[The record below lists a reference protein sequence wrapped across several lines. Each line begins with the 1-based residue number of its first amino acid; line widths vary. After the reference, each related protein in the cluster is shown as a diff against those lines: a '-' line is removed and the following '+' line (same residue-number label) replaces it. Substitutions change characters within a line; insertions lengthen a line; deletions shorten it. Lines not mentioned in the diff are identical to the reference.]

1 MITARTLP
9 HPRALVP
16 VALVPV
22 VIGAVILGLQG
33 GAPAAAED
41 APAATAEREDLVVT
55 VGGVGRIVQAKAAK
69 PIATPSAAAA
79 GAGASGSTPTEA
91 PPDAVFPRAS
101 GRISKFLVA
110 PGALV
115 VSGQP
120 LALLDDGGA
129 AASGVRQAQ
138 NDLSTALVEL
148 RQKRTSDPLKG
159 IPATSAEVTA
169 GRFAVTSAIQKLK
182 GVLSA
187 PLAADVS
194 AAWLEVRRAEAE
206 LETLRGGSPAQRAEA
221 VRIARQ
227 AAAVAQDQ
235 LDRTL
240 APAAAADVS
249 AARAELK
256 KAEADLA
263 LLLRPPDTPLPEE
276 IAAAQRA
283 VTVARVNL
291 AEAQAAIP
299 PDEAVIR
306 DAELALDRARAELAV
321 LQRPPKGPLAEEVDS
336 ARQNVEAARTKL
348 EKLLAPPNPAEVRA
362 ARLELERSLAE
373 VRKLEA
379 GPSKTALAAGRQAV
393 DAARAKLEQLLGPP
407 LRADVAASRSDIERA
422 QAELSVLETRGGPG
436 TADDI
441 SLSRLKAD
449 AARIRLALARMNQRL
464 LTVRAPGSGTVTGL
478 LSTVGAPVD
487 TTTPIATVADLDRL
501 VVSVDLSEFDVAQVR
516 RGLKAEVSVDAL
528 GGKTFPGIV
537 LFAAPTGSDSA
548 SGVVTFPV
556 RVGLSGARGL
566 RPGMNVS
573 VRIVVARRSDVIQV
587 PLEAVAQDGE
597 EPTVTVLNEEGEE
610 TERPVTTGLAS
621 NDAIQIVKGLRDGER
636 VVLPEVAPAEEGE
649 E

>member
-1 MITARTLP
+1 
-9 HPRALVP
+9 
-16 VALVPV
+16 
-22 VIGAVILGLQG
+22 
-33 GAPAAAED
+33 
-41 APAATAEREDLVVT
+41 
-55 VGGVGRIVQAKAAK
+55 
-69 PIATPSAAAA
+69 
-79 GAGASGSTPTEA
+79 
-91 PPDAVFPRAS
+91 
-101 GRISKFLVA
+101 
-110 PGALV
+110 
-115 VSGQP
+115 
-120 LALLDDGGA
+120 
-129 AASGVRQAQ
+129 
-138 NDLSTALVEL
+138 
-148 RQKRTSDPLKG
+148 
-159 IPATSAEVTA
+159 
-169 GRFAVTSAIQKLK
+169 
-182 GVLSA
+182 
-187 PLAADVS
+187 VS

-221 VRIARQ
+221 LRIARQ

-240 APAAAADVS
+240 APAAPADVS

-263 LLLRPPDTPLPEE
+263 LLLRPPDAPLPEE

-283 VTVARVNL
+283 VTVARANL
-291 AEAQAAIP
+291 ADAQSAVP
-299 PDEAVIR
+299 PDEALIR

-348 EKLLAPPNPAEVRA
+348 EKLLAPPNPADVRA

-373 VRKLEA
+373 VRKLET

-407 LRADVAASRSDIERA
+407 LRADVAASRADIERA
-422 QAELSVLETRGGPG
+422 QAELSVIQTRGGPG
-436 TADDI
+436 TTDDI
-441 SLSRLKAD
+441 SLARLKAD
-449 AARIRLALARMNQRL
+449 AARIRLALARMNRRL
-464 LTVRAPGSGTVTGL
+464 LTVRAPSSGTVTGL
-478 LSTVGAPVD
+478 LSTLGSPVD

-501 VVSVDLSEFDVAQVR
+501 AVSVDLSEFDVAQVR
-516 RGLKAEVSVDAL
+516 RGQKAEVSVDAL

-537 LFAAPTGSDSA
+537 LFAAPTGNESA
-548 SGVVTFPV
+548 GVVTFPV
-556 RVGLSGARGL
+556 RVGVSGAKGL

-573 VRIVVARRSDVIQV
+573 VRILITQRDDVLQV

-610 TERPVTTGLAS
+610 TERPVTVGLAN
-621 NDAIQIVKGLRDGER
+621 NDSIQIVKGLRAGER

>member
-1 MITARTLP
+1 MITARP
-9 HPRALVP
+9 MPQRRAL
-16 VALVPV
+16 ALLGLVPIA
-22 VIGAVILGLQG
+22 IGATVWVLQG
-33 GAPAAAED
+33 GTPAAAED
-41 APAATAEREDLVVT
+41 VPAATAAAEDLVVT

-69 PIATPSAAAA
+69 PIATPSAAAG

-120 LALLDDGGA
+120 LAVLDDGGTA
-129 AASGVRQAQ
+129 AAGVSQAR
-138 NDLSTALVEL
+138 NDLSTALAEL
-148 RQKRTSDPLKG
+148 RQKETNDPLTG
-159 IPATSAEVTA
+159 IQATPAELTA
-169 GRFAVTSAIQKLK
+169 GRSAVTSAIQKLT
-182 GVLSA
+182 GLLSP

-194 AAWLEVRRAEAE
+194 AAWLDVRRAEAE

-221 VRIARQ
+221 IRIARQ

-249 AARAELK
+249 AARAELR

-263 LLLRPPDTPLPEE
+263 LLLRPPDAPLPEE

-283 VTVARVNL
+283 VTVARANL
-291 AEAQAAIP
+291 EDAQAAVP
-299 PDEAVIR
+299 PDEAAIR

-336 ARQNVEAARTKL
+336 ARQTVEAARAKL
-348 EKLLAPPNPAEVRA
+348 DKLLAPPNPADVRA
-362 ARLELERSLAE
+362 ARLELERSLLE

-393 DAARAKLEQLLGPP
+393 DAARAKLTQLMGGP
-407 LRADVAASRSDIERA
+407 LRADLAASRLDVRRA
-422 QAELSVLETRGGPG
+422 EGELSALQIRGGPATTG
-436 TADDI
+436 DV
-441 SLSRLKAD
+441 SLARLRVD
-449 AARIRLALARMNQRL
+449 GARIRLAVARINKRL
-464 LTVRAPGSGTVTGL
+464 LTVRAPSPGTVTGL
-478 LSTVGAPVD
+478 LTTRGSPVD

-501 VVSVDLSEFDVAQVR
+501 AVSVDLSEFDVAQVR

-528 GGKTFPGIV
+528 GGKTFSGIV
-537 LFAAPTGSDSA
+537 LFAAPTGSESA
-548 SGVVTFPV
+548 GVVTFPV
-556 RVGLSGARGL
+556 RVGLSGTAGL

-573 VRIVVARRSDVIQV
+573 VRILVARRSDVLQV
-587 PLEAVAQDGE
+587 PLEAVSRDGE
-597 EPTVTVLNEEGEE
+597 EPTVTVLDESGKEI
-610 TERPVTTGLAS
+610 ERPVTVGLA
-621 NDAIQIVKGLRDGER
+621 NNEAIQIVKGLRAGER
-636 VVLPEVAPAEEGE
+636 VVLPEAAPAGE